1 MVADPYTRTYSTQSG
16 FSWRINGTKQTTFLY
31 MADQW
36 DLNSIWESRNVWLPM
51 DINDQEGTLEV
62 LWHDIFDLDV

>member
-1 MVADPYTRTYSTQSG
+1 MRAD
-16 FSWRINGTKQTTFLY
+16 KV
-31 MADQW
+31 QW

-51 DINDQEGTLEV
+51 KIDDRKGTLEV

>member
-16 FSWRINGTKQTTFLY
+16 FSWRINGTEQTTFLY